1 MASNSYMAGLG
12 QAMGS
17 SFGTSFANYG
27 GSGLGGALFG
37 GITARRQW
45 KYQQKQ
51 MRLQQQYALEQ
62 MAKSAEY
69 QLAHDKEM
77 FDYENAYND
86 PSKVFERYLKAGVTP
101 AAVLGSSGV
110 GVSATVPTSS
120 GGAPSGGSV
129 SGGAPIDGSFA
140 VSSGDPLAAARAGL
154 VASERERNEAAADRD
169 RAEADRARGDTHS
182 AEWRKAMDDLDL
194 SIRGTDDL
202 SADVKLDLLSAQRDI
217 EKVNAWLTETTSG
230 YALDEIISR
239 AGILKE
245 EYYNIRGHNDYLDEY
260 MSASIALLKAQY
272 VLTSAQAELQQISV
286 QDAQK
291 WFQLNWNTKIPVP
304 DVDENGKPNGKVIE
318 MTGEEMQK
326 VLLGLSLTSGKQ
338 GVAGNWFANRSAKN
352 ALGYAVAKAVVAGA
366 MDITGSYIGAKTIR
380 NVGSSR
386 SIVEETRDNYGS
398 QGEYIGGTHVSR
410 REFKG
415 QNR

>member
-1 MASNSYMAGLG
+1 MTPFLTAALQG
-12 QAMGS
+12 MGS
-17 SFGTSFANYG
+17 SAATSLGNAG
-27 GSGLGGALFG
+27 GSGLGNVLFG
-37 GITARRQW
+37 GIAARRQW

-51 MRLQQQYALEQ
+51 MKLQQQYALEQ

-69 QLAHDKEM
+69 QLAHDKQM

-120 GGAPSGGSV
+120 GGAPSGGAP
-129 SGGAPIDGSFA
+129 SGGAPIGGPQAF
-140 VSSGDPLAAARAGL
+140 SGDPMAAARIGL

-169 RAEADRARGDTHS
+169 RAEADQTRGDTHS

-194 SIRGTDDL
+194 SIRGKENL
-202 SADVKLDLLSAQRDI
+202 SADVKLDMLSAQRDI

-230 YALDEIISR
+230 YALEEIIAR
-239 AGILKE
+239 VGIMKE
-245 EYYNIRGHNDYLDEY
+245 EYDNIKGHNKYLDEY

-272 VLTSAQAELQQISV
+272 VLTSAQAEHQQISV

-291 WFQLNWNTKIPVP
+291 WFQLNWNTKIPIP
-304 DVDENGKPNGKVIE
+304 DVDENGKPNGKTIE

-326 VLLGLSLTSGKQ
+326 VLLGLNLTSSKQ
-338 GVAGNWFANRSAKN
+338 GVAGNWFSNRSAKN
-352 ALGYAVAKAVVAGA
+352 ALGYAVAKEVVAGA
-366 MDITGSYIGAKTIR
+366 MDITGSYVGAKTIR
-380 NVGSSR
+380 NTGSSR

-415 QNR
+415 RN

>member
-1 MASNSYMAGLG
+1 MPSYLSSVFQG
-12 QAMGS
+12 MGS
-17 SFGTSFANYG
+17 SAATSFGNAG
-27 GSGLGGALFG
+27 GSGLGNALFG
-37 GITARRQW
+37 GIAARRQW

-51 MRLQQQYALEQ
+51 MKLQQQYALEQ
-62 MAKSAEY
+62 MSKAAEY
-69 QLAHDKEM
+69 QLTHDKEM
-77 FDYENAYND
+77 FDYENAYNN
-86 PSKVFERYLKAGVTP
+86 PSKVFERYLKAGITP

-120 GGAPSGGSV
+120 GGSPSGGPGP
-129 SGGAPIDGSFA
+129 SGGAPIGGVQAF
-140 VSSGDPLAAARAGL
+140 SGDPLAAARIGL
-154 VASERERNEAAADRD
+154 AASERERNEAAADRD
-169 RAEADRARGDTHS
+169 RAEADRTRGDTHS

-194 SIRGTDDL
+194 SIRGKEDL
-202 SADVKLDLLSAQRDI
+202 SADVKLDMLSAQRDI

-230 YALDEIISR
+230 YALEEIIAR
-239 AGILKE
+239 VGIMKE
-245 EYYNIRGHNDYLDEY
+245 EYANIKGHNKYLDEY

-272 VLTSAQAELQQISV
+272 VLTSAQAKLQQISV

-304 DVDENGKPNGKVIE
+304 DVDENGKPNGKIIE

-326 VLLGLSLTSGKQ
+326 VLLGLNLTSGKQ
-338 GVAGNWFANRSAKN
+338 GVAGNWFSNRSAKN
-352 ALGYAVAKAVVAGA
+352 ALGYAVAKEVIAGA

-380 NVGSSR
+380 NTGSSR

-415 QNR
+415 RN

>member
-1 MASNSYMAGLG
+1 MTPFLTSALQG
-12 QAMGS
+12 MGS
-17 SFGTSFANYG
+17 SAATSFGNSG
-27 GSGLGGALFG
+27 GSGLGNALFG
-37 GITARRQW
+37 GIAARRQW

-51 MRLQQQYALEQ
+51 MKLQQQYALEQ

-69 QLAHDKEM
+69 QLVHDKEM

-120 GGAPSGGSV
+120 GGSPSGGIP
-129 SGGAPIDGSFA
+129 SGGAPIGSPQTF
-140 VSSGDPLAAARAGL
+140 SGDPLAAARIGL

-194 SIRGTDDL
+194 SIRGKDDL
-202 SADVKLDLLSAQRDI
+202 SADVKLDMLSAQRDI

-230 YALDEIISR
+230 YALEEIIAR
-239 AGILKE
+239 VGIMKE
-245 EYYNIRGHNDYLDEY
+245 EYENIKGRNKYLDDY
-260 MSASIALLKAQY
+260 MSSSIALLKAQY
-272 VLTSAQAELQQISV
+272 ILTAAQAEHQQISV

-291 WFQLNWNTKIPVP
+291 WFQLNWNTKIPVQ
-304 DVDENGKPNGKVIE
+304 DVDENGKPNGKIIE

-326 VLLGLSLTSGKQ
+326 VLLGLNLTFGKQ
-338 GVAGNWFANRSAKN
+338 GVAGNWFSNRSAKN
-352 ALGYAVAKAVVAGA
+352 ALGYAVAKEVVAGA
-366 MDITGSYIGAKTIR
+366 MDITGSYVGAKTIR
-380 NVGSSR
+380 SAGSTR
-386 SIVEETRDNYGS
+386 STFDETREQYDKH
-398 QGEYIGGTHVSR
+398 GEFIGGTRVSR
-410 REFKG
+410 REFRG
-415 QNR
+415 PER

>member
-1 MASNSYMAGLG
+1 MTPFLTAAFQG
-12 QAMGS
+12 MGS
-17 SFGTSFANYG
+17 SAATSFGNAG
-27 GSGLGGALFG
+27 GSGLGNALFG
-37 GITARRQW
+37 GIGARRQW

-51 MRLQQQYALEQ
+51 MKLQQQYALEQ

-69 QLAHDKEM
+69 QLVHDKEM

-120 GGAPSGGSV
+120 GGAPSGGSGP
-129 SGGAPIDGSFA
+129 SGGAPIGSPQVF
-140 VSSGDPLAAARAGL
+140 SGDPLAAARISL
-154 VASERERNEAAADRD
+154 VDSERERNEAAADRD
-169 RAEADRARGDTHS
+169 RAEADQTRGDTHS
-182 AEWRKAMDDLDL
+182 AEWRKAMDSLDL
-194 SIRGTDDL
+194 AIRDKEDI
-202 SADVKLDLLSAQRDI
+202 SSDIKLDMLAAQRDI

-230 YALDEIISR
+230 YALEEIIAR
-239 AGILKE
+239 VGIMKE
-245 EYYNIRGHNDYLDEY
+245 EYQNIKGRNKYLDEY

-272 VLTSAQAELQQISV
+272 VLTSAQAKFQQISV

-304 DVDENGKPNGKVIE
+304 DVDENGKPNGKIIE

-326 VLLGLSLTSGKQ
+326 ILLGLTLTSSKQ
-338 GVAGNWFANRSAKN
+338 GVAGNWFSNRSSKN
-352 ALGYAVAKAVVAGA
+352 ALGYAVAKEVIAGA
-366 MDITGSYIGAKTIR
+366 MDITGSYVGAKTIR
-380 NVGSSR
+380 NTGSSR
-386 SIVEETRDNYGS
+386 SIVEETRDNYGP

-415 QNR
+415 RNK

>member
-1 MASNSYMAGLG
+1 MSSYLTSVFQG
-12 QAMGS
+12 MGS
-17 SFGTSFANYG
+17 NAATSFGNAG
-27 GSGLGGALFG
+27 GSGLGNALFG
-37 GITARRQW
+37 GIAARRQW

-51 MRLQQQYALEQ
+51 MKLQQQYALEQ

-69 QLAHDKEM
+69 QLVHDKEM

-120 GGAPSGGSV
+120 GGAPSGGSGP
-129 SGGAPIDGSFA
+129 SGGASIGSPQTF
-140 VSSGDPLAAARAGL
+140 SGDPLAAARIGL
-154 VASERERNEAAADRD
+154 VDSERERNEAAADRD
-169 RAEADRARGDTHS
+169 RAEADRTRGDTHS
-182 AEWRKAMDDLDL
+182 AEWRKAMDSLDL
-194 SIRGTDDL
+194 SIRDKEDI
-202 SADVKLDLLSAQRDI
+202 SADIKLEMLAAQRDI

-230 YALDEIISR
+230 YALEEIIAR
-239 AGILKE
+239 VGIMKE
-245 EYYNIRGHNDYLDEY
+245 EYQNIKGRNKHLDEY

-272 VLTSAQAELQQISV
+272 VLTSAQAKFQQISV

-304 DVDENGKPNGKVIE
+304 DVDENGKPNGKIIE

-326 VLLGLSLTSGKQ
+326 ILLGLTLTSGKQ
-338 GVAGNWFANRSAKN
+338 GVAGNWFSNRSAKN
-352 ALGYAVAKAVVAGA
+352 ALGYAVAKEVIAGA
-366 MDITGSYIGAKTIR
+366 MDITGSYVGAKTIR
-380 NVGSSR
+380 NTGSSR

-415 QNR
+415 RNK

>member
-1 MASNSYMAGLG
+1 MAGLG
-12 QAMGS
+12 QSMGS
-17 SFGTSFANYG
+17 SFGNSFADYG

-45 KYQQKQ
+45 KYQRKQ
-51 MRLQQQYALEQ
+51 MKLQQQYALEQ

-77 FDYENAYND
+77 FDYENTYND

-129 SGGAPIDGSFA
+129 SGGSPIDGSFPL
-140 VSSGDPLAAARAGL
+140 SSGDPLAAARVGL

-182 AEWRKAMDDLDL
+182 AEWRKAMDNLDL
-194 SIRGTDDL
+194 SIRSTEDL
-202 SADVKLDLLSAQRDI
+202 SADVKLDMLSAQRDI

-230 YALDEIISR
+230 YALEEIIAR
-239 AGILKE
+239 VGIMKE
-245 EYYNIRGHNDYLDEY
+245 EYNNIKGRNEYLDDYL
-260 MSASIALLKAQY
+260 SSSIALLKAQY
-272 VLTSAQAELQQISV
+272 VLTSAQAELQQVSV

-304 DVDENGKPNGKVIE
+304 DVDENGKPNGKTIE

-326 VLLGLSLTSGKQ
+326 VLLGLNLTFSKQ
-338 GVAGNWFANRSAKN
+338 SVSGNWFANRSAKN
-352 ALGYAVAKAVVAGA
+352 ALGYAVAKEVVAGA
-366 MDITGSYIGAKTIR
+366 MEITGSYVGAKFLRGTGSTID
-380 NVGSSR
+380 
-386 SIVEETRDNYGS
+386 ETREHYDRH
-398 QGEYIGGTHVSR
+398 GEFIGGTRVSR
-410 REFKG
+410 SEMRG
-415 QNR
+415 R

>member
-1 MASNSYMAGLG
+1 
-12 QAMGS
+12 MGS
-17 SFGTSFANYG
+17 SAATSLGNAG
-27 GSGLGGALFG
+27 GSGLGNVIFG
-37 GITARRQW
+37 GIAARRQW

-51 MRLQQQYALEQ
+51 MKLQQQYALEQ

-69 QLAHDKEM
+69 QLTHDKQM

-120 GGAPSGGSV
+120 GGAPSGG
-129 SGGAPIDGSFA
+129 APIGGPQAF
-140 VSSGDPLAAARAGL
+140 SGDPMAAARIGL

-194 SIRGTDDL
+194 SIRGKDDL
-202 SADVKLDLLSAQRDI
+202 SADVKLDMLSAQRDI

-230 YALDEIISR
+230 YALEEIIAR
-239 AGILKE
+239 VGIMKE
-245 EYYNIRGHNDYLDEY
+245 EYENIKGRNKYLDDY
-260 MSASIALLKAQY
+260 MQASLALLKAQY
-272 VLTSAQAELQQISV
+272 VLTSAQAEHQQISV

-304 DVDENGKPNGKVIE
+304 DVDENGKPNGKTIE

-326 VLLGLSLTSGKQ
+326 VLLGLNLTSSKQ
-338 GVAGNWFANRSAKN
+338 GVAGNWFSNRSAKN
-352 ALGYAVAKAVVAGA
+352 ALGYAVAKEVVAGA
-366 MDITGSYIGAKTIR
+366 MDITGSYVGAKTIR
-380 NVGSSR
+380 NTGSSR

-415 QNR
+415 RSR

>member
-1 MASNSYMAGLG
+1 MSPYLTSTLQG
-12 QAMGS
+12 MGS
-17 SFGTSFANYG
+17 SAATSFGNAG
-27 GSGLGGALFG
+27 GSGLGNALFG
-37 GITARRQW
+37 GIAARRQW
-45 KYQQKQ
+45 KYQRKQ
-51 MRLQQQYALEQ
+51 MKLQQQYALEQ

-69 QLAHDKEM
+69 QLTHDKEM

-120 GGAPSGGSV
+120 GGAPYGGSGP
-129 SGGAPIDGSFA
+129 SGGAPIGSPQTF
-140 VSSGDPLAAARAGL
+140 SGDPLAAARIGL

-182 AEWRKAMDDLDL
+182 AEWRKAMDDLDF
-194 SIRGTDDL
+194 SIRGKEDL
-202 SADVKLDLLSAQRDI
+202 SADVKLDMLSAQRDI

-230 YALDEIISR
+230 YALEEIIAR
-239 AGILKE
+239 VGIMKE
-245 EYYNIRGHNDYLDEY
+245 EYQNIKGRNKYLDSY
-260 MSASIALLKAQY
+260 MQASLALLKAQY
-272 VLTSAQAELQQISV
+272 VLTSAQAEHQQISV

-304 DVDENGKPNGKVIE
+304 DVDENGKPTGKTIE

-326 VLLGLSLTSGKQ
+326 VLLGLNLASGKQ
-338 GVAGNWFANRSAKN
+338 GVAGNWFSNRSAKN
-352 ALGYAVAKAVVAGA
+352 ALGYAVAKEVIAGA
-366 MDITGSYIGAKTIR
+366 MDITGSYVGAKTIR
-380 NVGSSR
+380 NTGSSR

-415 QNR
+415 RNK

>member
-1 MASNSYMAGLG
+1 MASYVGSAA

-17 SFGTSFANYG
+17 SFASGFGNSTS
-27 GSGLGGALFG
+27 SGLADAIFG

-51 MRLQQQYALEQ
+51 MKLQQQYALEQ

-69 QLAHDKEM
+69 QLTHDKEM

-120 GGAPSGGSV
+120 GGVPSGGPGPSGGSPIPGGHY
-129 SGGAPIDGSFA
+129 SGA
-140 VSSGDPLAAARAGL
+140 GDPLAAARIGL
-154 VASERERNEAAADRD
+154 VDSERERNEAAADRD
-169 RAEADRARGDTHS
+169 RAEADRTRGDTHS

-194 SIRGTDDL
+194 SIRGKEDI
-202 SADVKLDLLSAQRDI
+202 SADIKLDMLSAQRDI

-230 YALDEIISR
+230 YALEEIIAR
-239 AGILKE
+239 VGIMKE
-245 EYYNIRGHNDYLDEY
+245 EYVNIKGRNKYLDEY

-272 VLTSAQAELQQISV
+272 ILTSAQAEHQQISV

-304 DVDENGKPNGKVIE
+304 DVDENGKPNGKTIE

-326 VLLGLSLTSGKQ
+326 ILLGLTLTSGKQ
-338 GVAGNWFANRSAKN
+338 GVAGNWFSNRSAKN
-352 ALGYAVAKAVVAGA
+352 ALGYAVAKEVVAGA
-366 MDITGSYIGAKTIR
+366 MDITGSYVGAKTIR
-380 NVGSSR
+380 NTGSSR

-398 QGEYIGGTHVSR
+398 EGEYIGGTHVSR

-415 QNR
+415 RNR

>member
-1 MASNSYMAGLG
+1 MSSYLSSVFQG
-12 QAMGS
+12 MGS
-17 SFGTSFANYG
+17 SAATSFGDAG
-27 GSGLGGALFG
+27 GSGLGNALFG
-37 GITARRQW
+37 GIAARRQW

-51 MRLQQQYALEQ
+51 MKLQQQYALEQ
-62 MAKSAEY
+62 MAKAAEY
-69 QLAHDKEM
+69 QLTHDKEM
-77 FDYENAYND
+77 FDYENTYND

-120 GGAPSGGSV
+120 GGSPSGGPGP
-129 SGGAPIDGSFA
+129 SGGAPIGGAQAF
-140 VSSGDPLAAARAGL
+140 SGDPLAAARIGL
-154 VASERERNEAAADRD
+154 AASERERNEAAADRD
-169 RAEADRARGDTHS
+169 RAEADRTRGDTHS
-182 AEWRKAMDDLDL
+182 AEWRKAMDDMDL
-194 SIRGTDDL
+194 SIRDKEDL
-202 SADVKLDLLSAQRDI
+202 SAEVKLDMLSAQRDI

-230 YALDEIISR
+230 YALEEIIAR
-239 AGILKE
+239 VGIMKE
-245 EYYNIRGHNDYLDEY
+245 EYGNIKGHNKYLDEY

-272 VLTSAQAELQQISV
+272 VLTSAQAKLQQISV

-304 DVDENGKPNGKVIE
+304 DVDVNGKPNGKIIE

-326 VLLGLSLTSGKQ
+326 VLLGLDLTSGKQ
-338 GVAGNWFANRSAKN
+338 GVAGNWFSNRSAKN
-352 ALGYAVAKAVVAGA
+352 AFGYAVAKAVVAGA

-380 NVGSSR
+380 NTGSSR

-415 QNR
+415 RNR

>member
-1 MASNSYMAGLG
+1 MTPFLTAALQG
-12 QAMGS
+12 MGS
-17 SFGTSFANYG
+17 NAATSFGNAG
-27 GSGLGGALFG
+27 GSGLGNALFG
-37 GITARRQW
+37 GIAARRQW

-51 MRLQQQYALEQ
+51 MKLQQQYALEQ

-69 QLAHDKEM
+69 QLSHDKAM

-120 GGAPSGGSV
+120 GGAPSGGSGP
-129 SGGAPIDGSFA
+129 SGGAPIGSPQTF
-140 VSSGDPLAAARAGL
+140 SGDPLATARISL

-194 SIRGTDDL
+194 SIRGKDDL
-202 SADVKLDLLSAQRDI
+202 SADVKLDMLSAQRDI

-230 YALDEIISR
+230 YALEEIIAR
-239 AGILKE
+239 VGIMKE
-245 EYYNIRGHNDYLDEY
+245 EYDNIKGRNKYLDEY

-272 VLTSAQAELQQISV
+272 VLTSAQAKFQQISV

-291 WFQLNWNTKIPVP
+291 WFQLNWNTRIPVA
-304 DVDENGKPNGKVIE
+304 DVDESGKPNGKIIE

-326 VLLGLSLTSGKQ
+326 VLLGLNLTFGKQ
-338 GVAGNWFANRSAKN
+338 SVAGNWFSNRSAKN
-352 ALGYAVAKAVVAGA
+352 ALGYAVAREVVAGA
-366 MDITGSYIGAKTIR
+366 MDITGSYVGARTIR
-380 NVGSSR
+380 NTGSSR

-415 QNR
+415 RSR

>member
-1 MASNSYMAGLG
+1 MANPSYMAGLG
-12 QAMGS
+12 QSMGS
-17 SFGTSFANYG
+17 SFGNSFANYG

-37 GITARRQW
+37 GITAKRQW

-51 MRLQQQYALEQ
+51 MKLQQQYALEQ

-69 QLAHDKEM
+69 QLAHDKQM

-129 SGGAPIDGSFA
+129 SGGSPIDGSFP
-140 VSSGDPLAAARAGL
+140 VSSGDPLAAARIGL

-169 RAEADRARGDTHS
+169 RAEADRTRGDTHS

-194 SIRGTDDL
+194 SIRGKEDL
-202 SADVKLDLLSAQRDI
+202 SADVKLDMLSAQRDI

-230 YALDEIISR
+230 YALEEIIAR
-239 AGILKE
+239 VGIMKE
-245 EYYNIRGHNDYLDEY
+245 EYANIKGHNKYLDSY
-260 MSASIALLKAQY
+260 LSSSIALLKAQY
-272 VLTSAQAELQQISV
+272 VLTSAQAELQQVSV
-286 QDAQK
+286 QDAKK
-291 WFQLNWNTKIPVP
+291 WFELNWNTKIPVAE
-304 DVDENGKPNGKVIE
+304 VDDNGKPTGKTIE

-326 VLLGLSLTSGKQ
+326 TLLGLNLTYARQ
-338 GVAGNWFANRSAKN
+338 GVSGNWFSNRSSKN
-352 ALGYAVAKAVVAGA
+352 ALGYAVAKEVVAGA
-366 MDITGSYIGAKTIR
+366 MDITGSYVGAKVIR
-380 NVGSSR
+380 GSGTSLT
-386 SIVEETRDNYGS
+386 ETREHYDQYG
-398 QGEYIGGTHVSR
+398 EFVGGTRVSR
-410 REFKG
+410 REIRG
-415 QNR
+415 R

>member
-1 MASNSYMAGLG
+1 MSSYLTSVFQG
-12 QAMGS
+12 MGS
-17 SFGTSFANYG
+17 SAATSFGNAG
-27 GSGLGGALFG
+27 GSGLGNALFG
-37 GITARRQW
+37 GIAARRQW
-45 KYQQKQ
+45 RYQQKQ
-51 MRLQQQYALEQ
+51 MKLQQRYALEQ

-69 QLAHDKEM
+69 QLVHDKEM

-120 GGAPSGGSV
+120 GGAPSGGFGP
-129 SGGAPIDGSFA
+129 SGGAPIGSPQTF
-140 VSSGDPLAAARAGL
+140 SGDPFAAARIGL
-154 VASERERNEAAADRD
+154 VDSERERNEAAADRD
-169 RAEADRARGDTHS
+169 RAEADRTRGDTHS
-182 AEWRKAMDDLDL
+182 SEWRKAMDSLDL
-194 SIRGTDDL
+194 SIRDKEDI
-202 SADVKLDLLSAQRDI
+202 SADIKLEMLAAQRDI

-230 YALDEIISR
+230 YALEEIIAR
-239 AGILKE
+239 VGIMKE
-245 EYYNIRGHNDYLDEY
+245 EYQNIKGRNKYLDEY

-272 VLTSAQAELQQISV
+272 VLTSAQAEFQQISV

-304 DVDENGKPNGKVIE
+304 DVDENGKPNGKIIE

-326 VLLGLSLTSGKQ
+326 ILLGLTLTFSKQ
-338 GVAGNWFANRSAKN
+338 GVAGNWFSNRSAKN
-352 ALGYAVAKAVVAGA
+352 ALGYAVAKEVIAGA
-366 MDITGSYIGAKTIR
+366 MDITGSYVGAKTIR
-380 NVGSSR
+380 NTGSSR

-415 QNR
+415 RNK

>member
-1 MASNSYMAGLG
+1 MVPVPFMVGLG
-12 QAMGS
+12 QSMAS
-17 SFGTSFANYG
+17 SLGNSFANSG

-51 MRLQQQYALEQ
+51 MKLQQQYALEQ

-69 QLAHDKEM
+69 QLAHDKQM
-77 FDYENAYND
+77 FDYENEYND

-129 SGGAPIDGSFA
+129 SGGAPIDGSFPI
-140 VSSGDPLAAARAGL
+140 SSGDPLAAARVGL

-182 AEWRKAMDDLDL
+182 AEWRKVMDDLDL
-194 SIRGTDDL
+194 SIRNKDDL
-202 SADVKLDLLSAQRDI
+202 SADVKVDMLSAQRDI

-230 YALDEIISR
+230 YALEEIIAR
-239 AGILKE
+239 VGIMKE
-245 EYYNIRGHNDYLDEY
+245 EYDNIKGRNKHLDEY
-260 MSASIALLKAQY
+260 LSSSIALLKAQY
-272 VLTSAQAELQQISV
+272 ALTSAQAEYQRVSV
-286 QDAQK
+286 QDAK
-291 WFQLNWNTKIPVP
+291 NWFDLNWNTKIPVP
-304 DVDENGKPNGKVIE
+304 EVDEKGKPTGKVIE

-326 VLLGLSLTSGKQ
+326 TLLGLSLTSSKQ
-338 GVAGNWFANRSAKN
+338 GVSGNWFANRSAKN
-352 ALGYAVAKAVVAGA
+352 ALGYAVAKEFVAGA
-366 MDITGSYIGAKTIR
+366 MEITGSYVGAKFIRGTGSTI
-380 NVGSSR
+380 N
-386 SIVEETRDNYGS
+386 ETRENYD
-398 QGEYIGGTHVSR
+398 QHGEFIGGTRVSR
-410 REFKG
+410 SEMR
-415 QNR
+415 RR

>member
-1 MASNSYMAGLG
+1 MPPYLLSVLQG
-12 QAMGS
+12 MGS
-17 SFGTSFANYG
+17 SAATSFSNAG
-27 GSGLGGALFG
+27 GSGLGNLIFG
-37 GITARRQW
+37 GLAARRQW

-51 MRLQQQYALEQ
+51 MKLQQEYALEQ

-69 QLAHDKEM
+69 QLTHDKEM

-86 PSKVFERYLKAGVTP
+86 PSKVFERYSKAGVTP

-110 GVSATVPTSS
+110 GVSATIPTSS
-120 GGAPSGGSV
+120 GGSPSGGSGP
-129 SGGAPIDGSFA
+129 SGGAPIGSPQAF
-140 VSSGDPLAAARAGL
+140 SGDPLAAARVGL
-154 VASERERNEAAADRD
+154 AASERERNEAAADRD

-194 SIRGTDDL
+194 SIRGKDDF
-202 SADVKLDLLSAQRDI
+202 SADVKLDMLSAQRDI

-230 YALDEIISR
+230 YALEEIIAR
-239 AGILKE
+239 VGVMKE
-245 EYYNIRGHNDYLDEY
+245 EYTNIKGRNKYLDEY
-260 MSASIALLKAQY
+260 MSASISLLKAQY
-272 VLTSAQAELQQISV
+272 VLTSAQAEFQQVSV
-286 QDAQK
+286 QDARK

-304 DVDENGKPNGKVIE
+304 DVDENGKPNGKIIE

-326 VLLGLSLTSGKQ
+326 VLLGLNLTFSKQ
-338 GVAGNWFANRSAKN
+338 DVAGNWFSNRSAKN
-352 ALGYAVAKAVVAGA
+352 ALGYAVAKTVIAGA

-380 NVGSSR
+380 NTGSSR

-415 QNR
+415 RN

>member
-1 MASNSYMAGLG
+1 MASPSFMAGLG

-17 SFGTSFANYG
+17 SFGNSFANYG

-37 GITARRQW
+37 GIAAKRQW

-51 MRLQQQYALEQ
+51 MKLQQQYALEQ
-62 MAKSAEY
+62 MAKTAEY

-77 FDYENAYND
+77 FDYQNAYND

-140 VSSGDPLAAARAGL
+140 VSSGDPLAAARVGL

-194 SIRGTDDL
+194 SIRGKDNL

-230 YALDEIISR
+230 YALEEIIAR
-239 AGILKE
+239 VGIMKE
-245 EYYNIRGHNDYLDEY
+245 EYENIKGHNKYLDDYL
-260 MSASIALLKAQY
+260 SASIALLKAQA
-272 VLTSAQAELQQISV
+272 VLTAAQAEHQQISV
-286 QDAQK
+286 LDAQK
-291 WFQLNWNTKIPVP
+291 WFQLNWNTKIPVQ
-304 DVDENGKPNGKVIE
+304 DVNENGKPNGKIIE
-318 MTGEEMQK
+318 MTGEEIQK
-326 VLLGLSLTSGKQ
+326 TLLGLSLTYAKQ
-338 GVAGNWFANRSAKN
+338 DVSGNWFANRSEKN
-352 ALGYAVAKAVVAGA
+352 ALGYAVAKTVVSGA
-366 MDITGSYIGAKTIR
+366 MEITGSYVGARTLR
-380 NVGSSR
+380 GGGTTLN
-386 SIVEETRDNYGS
+386 ETRELYD
-398 QGEYIGGTHVSR
+398 QHGEFIGGTRVSR
-410 REFKG
+410 REIRG
-415 QNR
+415 R

>member
-1 MASNSYMAGLG
+1 MSSYLSSVFQG
-12 QAMGS
+12 MGS
-17 SFGTSFANYG
+17 SAATSFGDAG
-27 GSGLGGALFG
+27 GSGLGNALFG
-37 GITARRQW
+37 GIAARRQW
-45 KYQQKQ
+45 KYQRKQ
-51 MRLQQQYALEQ
+51 MKLQQQYALEQ

-77 FDYENAYND
+77 FDYENTYND

-110 GVSATVPTSS
+110 GVSATIPTSS
-120 GGAPSGGSV
+120 GGSPSGGSGP
-129 SGGAPIDGSFA
+129 SGGAPIGSPQAF
-140 VSSGDPLAAARAGL
+140 SGDPLAAARISL
-154 VASERERNEAAADRD
+154 VTSERERNEAAADRD
-169 RAEADRARGDTHS
+169 RAEADRTRGDTHS

-194 SIRGTDDL
+194 SIRGKEDL
-202 SADVKLDLLSAQRDI
+202 SADIKLDMLSAQRDI

-230 YALDEIISR
+230 YALEEIIAR
-239 AGILKE
+239 VGIMKE
-245 EYYNIRGHNDYLDEY
+245 EYDNIKGRNKYLDEY

-272 VLTSAQAELQQISV
+272 VLTSAQAKHQQISV

-304 DVDENGKPNGKVIE
+304 DVDENGKPNGKIIE

-326 VLLGLSLTSGKQ
+326 ILLGLNLTSSKQ
-338 GVAGNWFANRSAKN
+338 GVAGNWFSNRSAKN
-352 ALGYAVAKAVVAGA
+352 ALGYAVAKEVVAGA

-380 NVGSSR
+380 NTGSSR

-415 QNR
+415 RN

>member
-1 MASNSYMAGLG
+1 MTPFLTSALQG
-12 QAMGS
+12 MGS
-17 SFGTSFANYG
+17 SAATSFGNAG
-27 GSGLGGALFG
+27 GSGLGNALFG
-37 GITARRQW
+37 GIAARRQW
-45 KYQQKQ
+45 KYQRKQ
-51 MRLQQQYALEQ
+51 MKLQQQYALEQ

-77 FDYENAYND
+77 FDYENSYND

-120 GGAPSGGSV
+120 GGAPSGGAL
-129 SGGAPIDGSFA
+129 SGGAPIGMPQSF
-140 VSSGDPLAAARAGL
+140 SGDPMAAARIGL
-154 VASERERNEAAADRD
+154 AASERERNEAAADRD

-194 SIRGTDDL
+194 SIRGKEDI
-202 SADVKLDLLSAQRDI
+202 SADIKLDMLAAQRDI

-230 YALDEIISR
+230 YALEEIIAR
-239 AGILKE
+239 VGIMKE
-245 EYYNIRGHNDYLDEY
+245 EYENIKGHNKYLDEY

-272 VLTSAQAELQQISV
+272 VLTSAQAEHQQISV

-304 DVDENGKPNGKVIE
+304 DVDENGKPNGKIIE

-326 VLLGLSLTSGKQ
+326 ILLGLNLTSSKQ
-338 GVAGNWFANRSAKN
+338 GVAGNWFANRSSKN

-380 NVGSSR
+380 NTGSSR
-386 SIVEETRDNYGS
+386 SIVEETRDNYGP

-410 REFKG
+410 RELKG
-415 QNR
+415 RNR

>member
-1 MASNSYMAGLG
+1 MASYVGAAA

-17 SFGTSFANYG
+17 SFASGFGNSTS
-27 GSGLGGALFG
+27 SGLADAIFG

-51 MRLQQQYALEQ
+51 MKLQQRYALEQ

-69 QLAHDKEM
+69 QLVHDKEM

-120 GGAPSGGSV
+120 GGTPSGGPGP
-129 SGGAPIDGSFA
+129 SGGAPIPGGHYSG
-140 VSSGDPLAAARAGL
+140 VGDPLAAARISL
-154 VASERERNEAAADRD
+154 VDSERERNEAAADRD

-194 SIRGTDDL
+194 SIRGKDDI
-202 SADVKLDLLSAQRDI
+202 SADIKLDMLAAQRDI

-230 YALDEIISR
+230 YALEEIIAR
-239 AGILKE
+239 VGIMKE
-245 EYYNIRGHNDYLDEY
+245 EYANLKGRNKYLDEY

-272 VLTSAQAELQQISV
+272 ALTSAQAELQRISV

-304 DVDENGKPNGKVIE
+304 DVDENGKPNGKIIE

-326 VLLGLSLTSGKQ
+326 ILLGLTLTSGKQ
-338 GVAGNWFANRSAKN
+338 GVAGNWFSNRSAKN
-352 ALGYAVAKAVVAGA
+352 ALGYAVAKEFVAGV
-366 MDITGSYIGAKTIR
+366 MDITGSYVGAKTIR
-380 NVGSSR
+380 NTGSSR
-386 SIVEETRDNYGS
+386 SIVEETRDNYGPE
-398 QGEYIGGTHVSR
+398 GEYIGGTHVSR

-415 QNR
+415 RNR

>member
-1 MASNSYMAGLG
+1 MSPYLTSTLQG
-12 QAMGS
+12 MGS
-17 SFGTSFANYG
+17 NAATSFGNAG
-27 GSGLGGALFG
+27 GSGLGNALFG
-37 GITARRQW
+37 GIAARRQW

-51 MRLQQQYALEQ
+51 MKLQQRYALEQ

-69 QLAHDKEM
+69 ELVHDKEM

-120 GGAPSGGSV
+120 GGAPSGGSGP
-129 SGGAPIDGSFA
+129 SGGAPVGSPQTF
-140 VSSGDPLAAARAGL
+140 SGDPLASARIGL

-169 RAEADRARGDTHS
+169 RAEADRTRGDTHS

-194 SIRGTDDL
+194 SIRGKDNL
-202 SADVKLDLLSAQRDI
+202 SADVKLDMLSAQRDI

-230 YALDEIISR
+230 YALEEIIAR
-239 AGILKE
+239 VGIMKE
-245 EYYNIRGHNDYLDEY
+245 EYANIKGHNKYLDDY
-260 MSASIALLKAQY
+260 MQASLALLKAQF
-272 VLTSAQAELQQISV
+272 VLTSAQAEFQQISV

-304 DVDENGKPNGKVIE
+304 DVDENGKPNGKIIE

-326 VLLGLSLTSGKQ
+326 ILLGLNLTSVKQ
-338 GVAGNWFANRSAKN
+338 GVAGNWFSNRSEKN
-352 ALGYAVAKAVVAGA
+352 ALGYAVAKSVIAGA

-380 NVGSSR
+380 SVSATGASLD
-386 SIVEETRDNYGS
+386 ETREHYNS
-398 QGEYIGGTHVSR
+398 HGEYIGGTRVSR
-410 REFKG
+410 REFRG
-415 QNR
+415 PER